1 MDDLWIYLSVLA
13 PSVGVGLIFW
23 LAMRAI
29 FRADRGERAAEAE
42 IRRQVAEQPGAEPG
56 EAPRADPGEPGEARR
71 GGPEEPHGDVESDAP
86 SGASPR

>member
-42 IRRQVAEQPGAEPG
+42 VRR
-56 EAPRADPGEPGEARR
+56 
-71 GGPEEPHGDVESDAP
+71 ESRDEDSAP
-86 SGASPR
+86 SSDDSAR

>member
-42 IRRQVAEQPGAEPG
+42 IRREVAAQPGE
-56 EAPRADPGEPGEARR
+56 ESGEARR
-71 GGPEEPHGDVESDAP
+71 VGPEEPHGDVDSDAP
-86 SGASPR
+86 SDTSPR